1 MFFGLLN
8 NIALLVTLSVIHL
21 LILRRWGRH
30 TPGHRVLSGLLY
42 GVVAIAGM
50 ATPVTIAPGLIFDG
64 RTIVM
69 GIAGLFGGPVVAGI
83 AALIAG
89 AFRLSIGGPG
99 VVMGVLTIL
108 EAAAI
113 GVLVYYLRRT
123 RPALSKPLPLW
134 LFGLG
139 IHVVMLALTAT
150 LPDEGWHVVLP
161 QIAPTILTLYPLGFV
176 LIAIIMLDQ
185 EKQSQA
191 SEALRASQAQLTDLD
206 DIIAHSPAIAFV
218 WGPDKGYP
226 IRFVSRSISMF
237 GYDAEELM
245 RKGRRV
251 SEMMHPGDLLRV
263 QELVDAHLA
272 AGTETLILEYRFLT
286 VTGEERWVAEQTR
299 VLRDAA
305 GKITEF
311 RGFVVDI
318 TDRKTAELKLADH
331 QQHLEELVI
340 ERTRELERLNR
351 DLLRASQTKSRF
363 LANMSHELRTPM
375 NSIIGFS
382 GILAQGL
389 TGPLTDEQRL
399 QINMINRS
407 GRQLLELIDDILD
420 LAKVEAGTIELHIE
434 KFDPAELVSQ
444 VVDTVAPLAAH
455 RNLSLEVCGDG
466 YAGPLESDSGKVR
479 QILLNLVGNAIKFTD
494 QGGVTVGVTADDE
507 HVTFVVTDT
516 GPGVPAEERARIF
529 EAFAQLDSVESA
541 KPSGTGLGLT
551 ISRQYA
557 DLLGGEVTL
566 ETEVGRGSTFTL
578 TLPLRT
584 KNERV

>member
-1 MFFGLLN
+1 
-8 NIALLVTLSVIHL
+8 LSVIHL

-30 TPGHRVLSGLLY
+30 TPGHRILSGLLY
-42 GVVAIAGM
+42 GLVAVAGM

-64 RTIVM
+64 RTIVI

-89 AFRLSIGGPG
+89 AFRLNIGGPG

-113 GVLVYYLRRT
+113 GVLAYYLRRT

-150 LPDEGWHVVLP
+150 LPNEGWRVVLP
-161 QIAPTILTLYPLGFV
+161 QIAPTILALYPLGFL
-176 LIAIIMLDQ
+176 LIAMIMLEQ
-185 EKQSQA
+185 EERFRA
-191 SEALRASQAQLTDLD
+191 TEALKASQAQLTDLD

-218 WGPDKGYP
+218 WSPEKGYP

-245 RKGRRV
+245 RNARGV
-251 SEMMHPGDLLRV
+251 AEMMHPEDLLRV
-263 QELVDAHLA
+263 RELVDAHLA
-272 AGTETLILEYRFLT
+272 AGAETLILEYRFLT
-286 VTGEERWVAEQTR
+286 ITGEERWVAEHTR
-299 VLRDAA
+299 VIRDSA
-305 GKITEF
+305 GKIIEF

-318 TDRKTAELKLADH
+318 TDRKTAELKLANH
-331 QQHLEELVI
+331 QQHLEEIVA
-340 ERTRELERLNR
+340 ERTRELEQLNR

-389 TGPLTDEQRL
+389 TGPLSEEQNL
-399 QINMINRS
+399 QVKMINRS

-434 KFDPAELVSQ
+434 KFDPAELVTQ
-444 VVDTVAPLAAH
+444 VVDTIAPLAAH
-455 RNLSLEVCGDG
+455 RSLSLEVCGDG
-466 YAGPLESDSGKVR
+466 YIGPLESDPGKVR
-479 QILLNLVGNAIKFTD
+479 QILLNLVGNAIKFTGE
-494 QGGVTVGVTADDE
+494 GGVTIGVTARDD
-507 HVTFVVTDT
+507 HVQFAVTDT
-516 GPGVPAEERARIF
+516 GPGIPAEEHTRIF
-529 EAFAQLDSVESA
+529 EPFTQLDSIE
-541 KPSGTGLGLT
+541 SGTGLGLT

-557 DLLGGEVTL
+557 NLLQGELTL
-566 ETEVGRGSTFTL
+566 ETEVDRGSTFTL
-578 TLPLRT
+578 TLPLSMDG
-584 KNERV
+584 ERA